1 MNTIPY
7 PSEANAFLS
16 NHVRLMLDS
25 YQLFLGKSLMSGAD
39 DYIELSRQLYQA
51 PFVLVSHNTNPD
63 PIFNY
68 ANRMALSLFE
78 FGWDEFTCLPSR
90 LSAGP
95 VNQEERDK
103 LLAEVTAK
111 GFIDHYQGIRTSKLG
126 KKFKII
132 NAVVWNLMDNDG
144 AYKGQAAC
152 FNEWEYLQNS

>member
-1 MNTIPY
+1 MNGIPY

-39 DYIELSRQLYQA
+39 DYMELSRQLYQA

-78 FGWDEFTCLPSR
+78 FGWDEFTRLPSR
-90 LSAGP
+90 LSAGSL
-95 VNQEERDK
+95 NQEERDK

-111 GFIDHYQGIRTSKLG
+111 GFIDHYQGIRISKLG
-126 KKFKII
+126 KRFKII

-152 FNEWEYLQNS
+152 FKEWEFLNN